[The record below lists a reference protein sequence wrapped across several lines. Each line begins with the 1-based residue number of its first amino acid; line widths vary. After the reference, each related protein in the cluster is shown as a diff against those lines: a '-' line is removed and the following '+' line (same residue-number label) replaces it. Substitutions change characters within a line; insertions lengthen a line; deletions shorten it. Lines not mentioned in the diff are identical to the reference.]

1 MRLYLWGKSMK
12 KRKIFFKG
20 MKDGIPIALGYLAV
34 SFTLGIAAKKA
45 GLNALESTIMSLTNN
60 TSAGE
65 FAALSIITTSAT
77 YIEMALTQLIINIRY
92 MLMSCSLSQKMQKNT
107 SLIKRLLLGYCITDE
122 VFAISYAYNGEYD
135 PVYSYGAMSLSATGW
150 SLGTFLGVILGNI
163 LPTSIMNALGV
174 ALFAMFIAIII
185 PPAKKDKVISLAVV
199 ISMASS
205 WTFTRIPY
213 LKNIS
218 SGFRIVIITVVVA
231 TVIAVLFPVESE
243 VKNEE

>member
-1 MRLYLWGKSMK
+1 MK

-34 SFTLGIAAKKA
+34 SFTLGIVAKKA

-65 FAALSIITTSAT
+65 FAALSLMTTGAA
-77 YIEMALTQLIINIRY
+77 YIEMALTQLVINIRY
-92 MLMSCSLSQKMQKNT
+92 MLMSCSLSQKMKKNT
-107 SLIKRLLLGYCITDE
+107 SIIKRLLLGYCITDE
-122 VFAISYAYNGEYD
+122 VFAISYAYEGEYD
-135 PVYSYGAMSLSATGW
+135 PIYSYGAMSLSATGW

-185 PPAKKDKVISLAVV
+185 PPAKKDKVIAMAVV

-205 WTFTRIPY
+205 WLFTKTPY
-213 LKNIS
+213 LKDIS
-218 SGFRIVIITVVVA
+218 SGFRIVIITVVVS
-231 TVIAVLFPVESE
+231 TVIALLFPVESE
-243 VKNEE
+243 AKNEK

>member
-1 MRLYLWGKSMK
+1 MK

-185 PPAKKDKVISLAVV
+185 PPAKKDKVIAMAVV

-205 WTFTRIPY
+205 WLFTKTPY
-213 LKNIS
+213 LKDIS

>member
-185 PPAKKDKVISLAVV
+185 PPAKKDKVIAMAVV

-205 WTFTRIPY
+205 WLFTKTPY
-213 LKNIS
+213 LKDIS
-218 SGFRIVIITVVVA
+218 SGFRIVIITVVVS
-231 TVIAVLFPVESE
+231 TVIALLFPVESE
-243 VKNEE
+243 AKNEK

>member
-1 MRLYLWGKSMK
+1 MK

-45 GLNALESTIMSLTNN
+45 GLNALESTVMSLTNN

-107 SLIKRLLLGYCITDE
+107 SLIKRLLLGYCITVE

-163 LPTSIMNALGV
+163 LPTSKMNALGV

-185 PPAKKDKVISLAVV
+185 PPAKKDKVIAMAVV

-205 WTFTRIPY
+205 WLFTKTPY
-213 LKNIS
+213 LKDIS
-218 SGFRIVIITVVVA
+218 SGFRIVIITVVVS
-231 TVIAVLFPVESE
+231 TVIALLFPVESE
-243 VKNEE
+243 AKNEK

>member
-1 MRLYLWGKSMK
+1 MK

-185 PPAKKDKVISLAVV
+185 PPAKKDKVIAMAVV

-205 WTFTRIPY
+205 WLFTKTPY
-213 LKNIS
+213 LKDIS
-218 SGFRIVIITVVVA
+218 SGFRIVIITVVVS
-231 TVIAVLFPVESE
+231 TVIALLFPVESE
-243 VKNEE
+243 AKNEK

>member
-1 MRLYLWGKSMK
+1 MK

-92 MLMSCSLSQKMQKNT
+92 MLMSCSLSQKMQKKLYNDCYT
-107 SLIKRLLLGYCITDE
+107 IVY
-122 VFAISYAYNGEYD
+122 IS
-135 PVYSYGAMSLSATGW
+135 
-150 SLGTFLGVILGNI
+150 
-163 LPTSIMNALGV
+163 
-174 ALFAMFIAIII
+174 
-185 PPAKKDKVISLAVV
+185 
-199 ISMASS
+199 
-205 WTFTRIPY
+205 
-213 LKNIS
+213 
-218 SGFRIVIITVVVA
+218 
-231 TVIAVLFPVESE
+231 
-243 VKNEE
+243 

>member
-1 MRLYLWGKSMK
+1 MK

-34 SFTLGIAAKKA
+34 SFTLGIVAKKA

-65 FAALSIITTSAT
+65 FAALSLMTTGAA
-77 YIEMALTQLIINIRY
+77 YIEMALTQLVINSRY
-92 MLMSCSLSQKMQKNT
+92 MLMSCSLSQKMKKNT
-107 SLIKRLLLGYCITDE
+107 SIIKRLLLGYCITDE
-122 VFAISYAYNGEYD
+122 VFAISYAYEGEYD
-135 PVYSYGAMSLSATGW
+135 PIYSYGAMSLSATGW

-185 PPAKKDKVISLAVV
+185 PPAKKDKVIAMAVV

-205 WTFTRIPY
+205 WLFTKTPY
-213 LKNIS
+213 LKDIS
-218 SGFRIVIITVVVA
+218 SGFRIVIITVVVS
-231 TVIAVLFPVESE
+231 TVIALLFPVESE
-243 VKNEE
+243 AKNEK

>member
-1 MRLYLWGKSMK
+1 MK

-65 FAALSIITTSAT
+65 FAALSLMTTGAA
-77 YIEMALTQLIINIRY
+77 YIEMALTQLVINIRY
-92 MLMSCSLSQKMQKNT
+92 MLMSCSLSQKMKKNT
-107 SLIKRLLLGYCITDE
+107 SIIKRLLLGYCITDE
-122 VFAISYAYNGEYD
+122 VFAISYAYEGEYD
-135 PVYSYGAMSLSATGW
+135 PIYSYGAMSLSATGW

-185 PPAKKDKVISLAVV
+185 PPAKKDKVIAMAVV

-205 WTFTRIPY
+205 WLFTKTPY
-213 LKNIS
+213 LKDIS
-218 SGFRIVIITVVVA
+218 SGFRIVIITVVVS
-231 TVIAVLFPVESE
+231 TVIALLFPVESE
-243 VKNEE
+243 AKNEK